1 MGLLLAAM
9 AGAGDAGVQSMNQ
22 EIEQIGRK
30 ELLEQQSQAQLQNSQ
45 ALEKYKIELA
55 DQVRQRDAEDLN
67 AARAAE
73 ETRMLNERIAK
84 GRGANA
90 GEFDPAS
97 ITPEERARYALE
109 DKDRALALR
118 NAGLQTGQLS
128 AKDAAVLDNKDGAL
142 EAHLAVKMQE
152 IEFKAAI
159 GQARAEAIAAKGAN
173 GTEVRVGEGYLNA
186 ARDLAKQI
194 EMMPDSNPQKQA
206 IQLQIKDLQTKAL
219 DLFGRAVGGQPAPSA
234 SGGKQVP
241 NPMAFDRSAKADG
254 TAWTQKLTD
263 IASAEGLT
271 PAQTKFFRAMTGV
284 ESSNGKNTKD
294 SVDGAIGPG
303 QMMPDTFKRFARSD
317 MPDIRDPDHNL
328 HAAARY
334 VKFLGDKAGDDT
346 ARMAVGY
353 QSGEGNINP
362 KGDTPWIED
371 RQDGLGTKVSQ
382 YVAKAQARIKEIE
395 DADAKATQTAA
406 PAAKPAPAQAA
417 TPPGDTKKPLPPA
430 LRDSDVDARVAKADR
445 ARKDAEAKAAW
456 EAEAKAREKAARRDE
471 VAGLTLERIKQLNPR
486 EAQQILSQYQDVI
499 DPSLAR
505 ELRRRL

>member
-1 MGLLLAAM
+1 MGMLLAAM
-9 AGAGDAGVQSMNQ
+9 AGAGDAGVKSMDQ
-22 EIEQIGRK
+22 EIEQLGRK
-30 ELLEQQSQAQLQNSQ
+30 ELLDQQSQAQLQNAQ

-55 DQVRQRDAEDLN
+55 DQVRRRDAEELTT
-67 AARAAE
+67 ARTAV
-73 ETRMLNERIAK
+73 ETSMLHERIKA

-90 GEFDPAS
+90 GEFDPAT
-97 ITPEERARYALE
+97 ITPEELTQYALD
-109 DKDRALALR
+109 DKARALALQT
-118 NAGLQTGQLS
+118 AGLQTGQLS
-128 AKDAAVLDNKDGAL
+128 AKDAAVLDHKEGQLAAQLQLGQQRLELQAAL
-142 EAHLAVKMQE
+142 
-152 IEFKAAI
+152 
-159 GQARAEAIAAKGAN
+159 GQARMEAVVNGRAN
-173 GTEVRVGEGYLNA
+173 NTDVRVAEGYLNA
-186 ARDLAKQI
+186 AMDLAKQI
-194 EMMPDSNPQKQA
+194 ETMPDSNPQKQA
-206 IQLQIKDLQTKAL
+206 IQLRIKDLQTKAL

-234 SGGKQVP
+234 SGGKPVP

-263 IASAEGLT
+263 IATAEGLT
-271 PAQTKFFRAMTGV
+271 PTQTKFFRAMTGV

-395 DADAKATQTAA
+395 DADAKAVQPAA

-417 TPPGDTKKPLPPA
+417 APAGDAKKPLPPA
-430 LRDSDVDARVAKADR
+430 LRNSDVDARVAA
-445 ARKDAEAKAAW
+445 AAKAEQEAAAKKAW
-456 EAEAKAREKAARRDE
+456 EEEAKARRKAELKEEAS
-471 VAGLTLERIKQLNPR
+471 GLTLERIKQLTKP
-486 EAQQILSQYQDVI
+486 EATMMLAKYQDVI
-499 DPSLAR
+499 DPELAR
-505 ELRRRL
+505 ALRRRL